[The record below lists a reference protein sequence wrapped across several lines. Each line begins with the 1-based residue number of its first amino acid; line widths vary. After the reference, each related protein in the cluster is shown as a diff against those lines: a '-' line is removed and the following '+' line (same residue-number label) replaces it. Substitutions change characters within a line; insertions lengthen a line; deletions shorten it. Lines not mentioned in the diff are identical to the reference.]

1 MWQITHDGVEA
12 IAIGAGILGTGG
24 GGNPYLGKIHMQSL
38 LADGYAPTVISLE
51 ELPDDAWVAEVGT
64 MGAPTVG
71 VEKLAR
77 GEEPKWA
84 IEALEAYTGRRID
97 AILCSEI
104 GGANSIQPLV
114 AGALTG
120 KPVIDADGMG
130 RAFPELQMS
139 TYYINGV
146 PCTPAA
152 LVDERNNRI
161 VIGSITDPFALER
174 YARDLCVLMGCRA
187 ELAMP
192 VMTGAQAKQW
202 AVRDTLTLARRVG
215 AAVLEAR
222 AAKQSMTAAVLGVT
236 GGSELF
242 AGKLVD
248 VQRRTTSGFARGE
261 LVAEGLG
268 DYRGSSLHVA
278 FQNENLVAWR
288 AAAADRSGS
297 STSGCGEVVACVPD
311 LICVIETE
319 TGEPITTEQL
329 RYGLRVTVLGIP
341 CSDKLRTPAALQVVG
356 PAAFG
361 YGDVTYAPM
370 AKLPGVGID

>member
-1 MWQITHDGVEA
+1 MWQITHDDVES

-38 LADGYAPTVISLE
+38 LAEGYIPTVISLD
-51 ELPDDAWVAEVGT
+51 ELSDTALVAEVGT

-71 VEKLAR
+71 LEKLPA

-84 IEALEAYTGRRID
+84 IEALEAYVGKPID
-97 AILCSEI
+97 AIICAEI
-104 GGANSIQPLV
+104 GGSNSIQPLV

-139 TYYINGV
+139 TYYIGGV

-161 VIGSITDPFALER
+161 VIGTITDPYALER
-174 YARDLCVLMGCRA
+174 FARDLCVLMGCRA

-192 VMTGAQAKQW
+192 VMTGAQAKQL
-202 AVRDTLTLARRVG
+202 AVRGTLSLARQLG
-215 AAVLEAR
+215 AAVRQAR
-222 AAKQSMTAAVLGVT
+222 AVKTPMTAAVLGVT

-242 AGKLVD
+242 VGKLVD
-248 VQRRTTSGFARGE
+248 VQRRTTGGFARGE
-261 LVAEGLG
+261 LVAEGV
-268 DYRGSSLHVA
+268 DVYRGERMHVA

-288 AAAADRSGS
+288 GAAEQRGA
-297 STSGCGEVVACVPD
+297 VVACVPD

-329 RYGLRVTVLGIP
+329 RYGLRVTILGIP
-341 CSDKLRTPAALQVVG
+341 CSDKLRTAAALKVVG
-356 PAAFG
+356 PGAFG
-361 YGDVTYAPM
+361 YPDVTFTPM
-370 AKLPGVGID
+370 AKVAGLGLE